1 MTGVGKKLGLILA
14 GSAALSLAGLWNP
27 LSGRRAHARENV
39 ADIALAKR
47 TVQISPAEL
56 AHLMHNRQV
65 ALSLFDLR
73 SEGDFNTFHL
83 LDAKR
88 VDRATLDPSTLKK
101 PVPRRVIVLVDE
113 NEQIANRAYRQLA
126 GAGIPQ
132 VYILEGGI
140 PAWLA
145 LFSGHSE
152 NGEDTLAAGS
162 LGGRHPASYP
172 NLEHADLPKF
182 EPKVKLLGAG
192 KKGAA
197 GCGG

>member
-1 MTGVGKKLGLILA
+1 MTGMGKKLGLILA
-14 GSAALSLAGLWNP
+14 SSAALSLAGLWNP
-27 LSGRRAHARENV
+27 LSGRRAHARENL

-47 TVQISPAEL
+47 TMHISPAEL

-65 ALSLFDLR
+65 SLAIFDLR

-88 VDRATLDPSTLKK
+88 IDLATLDMSILKK
-101 PVPRRVIVLVDE
+101 PSPRRVIVLVDG
-113 NEQIANRAYRQLA
+113 NEQAANRAFRHLA
-126 GAGIPQ
+126 GAGISQ

-145 LFSGHSE
+145 LFAGHSK
-152 NGEDTLAAGS
+152 NGEDALAAGS

-172 NLEHADLPKF
+172 NLEHAELPKF